1 MNSSNVLSDQSHRML
16 QIGIGLFVFSGLEGF
31 AIPRLASP
39 PLGRSAHTLSA
50 LQGVMA
56 LTLGLFWPRLHL
68 GAHAARIAFWT
79 YNYSS
84 FATLVPFM
92 LAAVWGAGKPQYRWP
107 REKLVGTPFRKL
119 LSRSSS
125 IRLRRRSSFRW
136 RSFSGA
142 FVLRMRS
149 AETDAD

>member
-39 PLGRSAHTLSA
+39 PLGRSVHTLSA

-92 LAAVWGAGKPQYRWP
+92 LAAVWGAGNTTIPLAAGEARGNALQETTIKVIQYSAAPPLFISMALILW
-107 REKLVGTPFRKL
+107 G
-119 LSRSSS
+119 
-125 IRLRRRSSFRW
+125 LRTKDEER
-136 RSFSGA
+136 
-142 FVLRMRS
+142 
-149 AETDAD
+149 

>member
-39 PLGRSAHTLSA
+39 PLGRSVHTLSA

-68 GAHAARIAFWT
+68 GANTSRIALWT

-92 LAAVWGAGKPQYRWP
+92 LAAVWGAGNTTIPLAAGEARGNALQEATIKVIQYSAAP
-107 REKLVGTPFRKL
+107 PFFISMAL
-119 LSRSSS
+119 ILWG
-125 IRLRRRSSFRW
+125 LRTKEEER
-136 RSFSGA
+136 
-142 FVLRMRS
+142 
-149 AETDAD
+149 

>member
-39 PLGRSAHTLSA
+39 PLGRSVHTLSA

-84 FATLVPFM
+84 FATLIPFM
-92 LAAVWGAGKPQYRWP
+92 LAAVWGAGNTTIPLAAGESRGNTLQETTIKVIQYSAAP
-107 REKLVGTPFRKL
+107 PFFISMAL
-119 LSRSSS
+119 ILWG
-125 IRLRRRSSFRW
+125 LRTKDEER
-136 RSFSGA
+136 
-142 FVLRMRS
+142 
-149 AETDAD
+149 